1 MFRRPPEPT
10 RTDPFFPYPTL
21 FRPAAGRRV
30 VEAGDLAQQGGL
42 AAARGAQQRE
52 ELALADLH
60 RYRVERGELAELPR
74 QAVDVDDDAVDPS
87 SPPLVAA
94 PARRAARRRTTPAND
109 RRSEER
115 RGGKGGVSGGR
126 GGVSVD

>member
-42 AAARGAQQRE
+42 AAARGTQQRE

-74 QAVDVDDDAVDPS
+74 QAVDVDDDAVVHS
-87 SPPLVAA
+87 SPPLV
-94 PARRAARRRTTPAND
+94 D
-109 RRSEER
+109 RKSTRLNS
-115 RGGKGGVSGGR
+115 SH
-126 GGVSVD
+126 

>member
-42 AAARGAQQRE
+42 AAARGTQQRE

-74 QAVDVDDDAVDPS
+74 QAVDVDDDAVVHC
-87 SPPLVAA
+87 SPPLIAA
-94 PARRAARRRTTPAND
+94 PARRAARRHMTSPSANSPKTTARP
-109 RRSEER
+109 RVPT
-115 RGGKGGVSGGR
+115 GHK
-126 GGVSVD
+126 